1 MAILTAAEV
10 REFIPALTGTTDDT
24 LLNKLIASVG
34 TAIAV
39 YLGYPRVSASSDPTI
54 ESATYTLYSGGYGG
68 RVVVDGDRLIF
79 PVRPISSIT
88 SITDDPDQGYGTSYL
103 VASGDYTYNAI
114 DGVVR
119 ALPTSTHGAWSPAPY
134 AIKAVVVA
142 GWLAAGLPT
151 DILMAARLTVRH
163 WYELRSRGPSTQ
175 ISAEGVSVSPQDI
188 AIPSQAK
195 ALLDPYR
202 LASAWV
208 A

>member
-10 REFIPALTGTTDDT
+10 REFVPALTGTTDDT

-34 TAIAV
+34 AAIAA
-39 YLGYPRVSASSDPTI
+39 YLGYPRVSATVDATI
-54 ESATYTLYSGGYGG
+54 ESTTYTLYSGGYGG

-79 PVRPISSIT
+79 PVRPITAVT
-88 SITDDPDQGYGTSYL
+88 SITDDPDQGYGAGYL
-103 VASGDYTYNAI
+103 VASGDYTFDVV

-119 ALPTSTHGAWSPAPY
+119 ALPTGSHGAWSAQPY

-142 GWLAAGLPT
+142 GWATASIPT
-151 DILMAARLTVRH
+151 DVLMAARLTVRH

-195 ALLDPYR
+195 ALLDGYR